1 MKEFIEYLVKNLVDT
16 PEKVDVRCLQSES
29 RVLIEL
35 RVAAE
40 DVGKVIGRRG
50 VIINAIRIIAETVSA
65 RFGCKVNVELVE

>member
-16 PEKVDVRCLQSES
+16 PEKVHVHCLQNET
-29 RVLIEL
+29 RILVEL

-40 DVGKVIGRRG
+40 DVGKVIGKRG

-65 RFGCKVNVELVE
+65 RFGCKINVELVE